1 VWRPDGKGR
10 HGLEEDYEYVMY
22 GKVSLFIRLAGQGPM
37 PCRCINS
44 TKGLTKMCKFDIFYL
59 DLVLNPLFQNRL
71 RVLWRT
77 PLVSDGILPTFDQH
91 SSR

>member
-22 GKVSLFIRLAGQGPM
+22 GKVSLFIRLARQSPI

-44 TKGLTKMCKFDIFYL
+44 TKGRTKMCTFDIFFS